1 MSFSS
6 FRAECEKIAGAHASL
21 LEKPPG
27 EINADL
33 ALPCFSLAK
42 EMKKAPQ
49 QIAKE
54 LVAKWYD
61 DKDTKLRRG
70 AIHLKREGDAKQELI
85 AIFRPTD
92 TIKEIRAEGPYVNFY
107 ADWDKLGIGVISE
120 ALKKGYGKGAEKRKM
135 MVEFSGPNTN
145 KPLHVGHL
153 RNDSI
158 GMAVSGIL
166 EFAGNAVLR
175 SNIINDRG
183 MHICKSM
190 LAYKK
195 WGEGKTPQS
204 ENKKP
209 DHFVGDFYVLFE
221 KKSKE
226 DPTLKD
232 EIQSMLVAWEKG
244 DPTVRALWKKMN
256 AWTLSGIKQTY
267 SDFGSRFDLW
277 PMESEFY
284 DKAKPV
290 LDEGVHK
297 KLFVFN
303 EKRDLVAKL
312 DPLPDKVVL
321 RADGTS
327 VYITN
332 DIALTKH
339 RFESYK
345 IDDCIWVVATEQD
358 LHFQQLFKIFEK
370 LGYAWAK
377 NCYHLGYGLVNL
389 PSGRMKTREGT
400 VVDADDLIGEL
411 KKLAGEEIQK
421 RDESIDDVEL
431 NSRSRAIA
439 LAAIKYFMLRVEP
452 QKDILFDPT
461 KAISFE
467 GDTGPYLQYTHAR
480 ASSVLRKAM
489 KKAKAGTLDAQE
501 LPMIRKLAEF
511 PEAAAKAAKELKPNI
526 ITTYLAELA
535 ALFNSYYHENKIIG
549 SDSEE
554 AKLALVAAVKGVL
567 GLGMKL
573 LNIEPIERM

>member
-1 MSFSS
+1 M
-6 FRAECEKIAGAHASL
+6 
-21 LEKPPG
+21 
-27 EINADL
+27 

-42 EMKKAPQ
+42 TMKKTPHGVA
-49 QIAKE
+49 AE
-54 LVAKWYD
+54 LAAQWKV
-61 DKDTKLRRG
+61 RG
-70 AIHLKREGDAKQELI
+70 A
-85 AIFRPTD
+85 
-92 TIKEIRAEGPYVNFY
+92 IKEIRAEGPYVNFY
-107 ADWDKLGIGVISE
+107 VDWAKLSAAVVSE
-120 ALKKGYGKGAEKRKM
+120 AMKEGYGKGSERKKII
-135 MVEFSGPNTN
+135 VEFSGPNTN

-158 GMAVSGIL
+158 GMAISGIL
-166 EFAGNAVLR
+166 EFAGNEVLR

-183 MHICKSM
+183 VHICKSM
-190 LAYKK
+190 LAYRK

-226 DPTLKD
+226 DPALKE
-232 EIQSMLVAWEKG
+232 EIQTMLVAWERG
-244 DPTVRALWKKMN
+244 DPDVRALWKKMN
-256 AWTLSGIKQTY
+256 SWTLSGIKQTY
-267 SDFGSRFDLW
+267 GDFGSRFDLW

-290 LDEGVHK
+290 LDEGVKK
-297 KLFVFN
+297 KLFVEN
-303 EKRDLVAKL
+303 EKGDLVAKL
-312 DPLPDKVVL
+312 EPLPDKVVL

-327 VYITN
+327 IYITN

-339 RFESYK
+339 RFENYK
-345 IDDCIWVVATEQD
+345 IDGCIWVVATEQN

-377 NCYHLGYGLVNL
+377 DCYHLGYGLVNL

-411 KKLAGEEIQK
+411 KKLAAGEINK
-421 RDESIDDVEL
+421 RENVSDAEL
-431 NSRSRAIA
+431 DARSRAIA

-452 QKDILFDPT
+452 QKDILFDPA

-480 ASSVLRKAM
+480 ASSVLRKAV
-489 KKAKAGTLDAQE
+489 KKAKAGALAAQE
-501 LPMIRKLAEF
+501 LPIVKKLAEF
-511 PEAAAKAAKELKPNI
+511 PEAAAKAAKELKPNVV
-526 ITTYLAELA
+526 TTYLAELA
-535 ALFNSYYHENKIIG
+535 ALFNSYYHENNVIG
-549 SDSEE
+549 SENEE
-554 AKLALVAAVKGVL
+554 SRLALVGAVKGVL
-567 GLGMKL
+567 GAGMKL

>member
-1 MSFSS
+1 MPQFS
-6 FRAECEKIAGAHASL
+6 FRTECEKIAGNYAAL
-21 LEKPPG
+21 LEKPPD
-27 EINADL
+27 EIGADL

-42 EMKKAPQ
+42 AMKKTPQ
-49 QIAKE
+49 A
-54 LVAKWYD
+54 VAGGLASTWKPAG
-61 DKDTKLRRG
+61 TV
-70 AIHLKREGDAKQELI
+70 
-85 AIFRPTD
+85 
-92 TIKEIRAEGPYVNFY
+92 KEIRAEGPYVNFY
-107 ADWDKLGIGVISE
+107 ADWAKLAESVIADAVKE
-120 ALKKGYGKGAEKRKM
+120 GYGRGANKKKYI
-135 MVEFSGPNTN
+135 VEFSGPNTN

-158 GMAVSGIL
+158 GMAISGIL
-166 EFAGNAVLR
+166 EFSGNEVLR

-190 LAYKK
+190 LAYRK
-195 WGEGKTPQS
+195 WGNGKTPES

-226 DPTLKD
+226 EPALAE
-232 EIQSMLVAWEKG
+232 EIQAMLVAWEKG
-244 DPTVRALWKKMN
+244 DPAVRALWKKMN
-256 AWTLSGIKQTY
+256 AWALSGIKQTY
-267 SDFGSRFDLW
+267 GDFGSRFALW

-290 LDEGVHK
+290 LDEGMKK
-297 KLFVFN
+297 KLFVPN
-303 EKRDLVAKL
+303 EKGDLVAKL
-312 DPLPDKVVL
+312 EPELPNKVVL

-327 VYITN
+327 IYITN

-339 RFESYK
+339 RFESYG
-345 IDDCIWVVATEQD
+345 INRCIWVVATEQN

-377 NCYHLGYGLVNL
+377 DCYHLGYGLVNL

-411 KKLAGEEIQK
+411 KKLAGEEIKK
-421 RDESIDDVEL
+421 RDESLDSAEL
-431 NSRSRAIA
+431 DARSRAIA

-480 ASSVLRKAM
+480 ASSVLRKAG
-489 KKAKAGTLDAQE
+489 KKAKAGALGEAE
-501 LPMIRKLAEF
+501 LPIIRKLAEF
-511 PEAAAKAAKELKPNI
+511 PEITVKAAKELKPNVM
-526 ITTYLAELA
+526 TTYLAELA

-549 SDSEE
+549 SDNEE
-554 AKLALVAAVKGVL
+554 AKLALVAAVKAVL
-567 GLGMKL
+567 GAGLGTL
-573 LNIEPIERM
+573 DIEPIERM